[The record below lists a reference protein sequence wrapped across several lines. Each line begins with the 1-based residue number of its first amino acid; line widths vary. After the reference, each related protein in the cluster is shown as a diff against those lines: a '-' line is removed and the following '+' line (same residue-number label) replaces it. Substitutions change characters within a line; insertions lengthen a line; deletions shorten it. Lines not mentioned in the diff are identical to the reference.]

1 MFTSTSIYVIGDIH
15 GQFKK
20 LARLLREAGL
30 VDDAL
35 AWAGGKAALWFLGD
49 FFDRGPDGLAVVD
62 LIMRLQAEAAAAGG
76 QVGALLGNHEVLV
89 LAAHRFG
96 EHESTMLSGSFLSA
110 WRRNGG
116 RAKDLIRLTHRHIT
130 WITNLPA
137 MALVHDRLLVH
148 ADATFY
154 TNYGHSV
161 AMVNWACK
169 AVLQSAEVGTWE
181 RLLGDFCE
189 REAFDGQRVDGA
201 GWAAQFLRIFG
212 GRQLIHGHTPIV
224 YVTQTPPK
232 RVTSPLIYAGGLCIN
247 LDGGMYLG
255 GPGFVYQLAKLDA
268 APGQRLVP
276 TGSYTDRE

>member
-1 MFTSTSIYVIGDIH
+1 MLTSTSIYVIGDIH

-20 LARLLREAGL
+20 LAGLLREAGL
-30 VDDAL
+30 LDDAL
-35 AWAGGKAALWFLGD
+35 AWAGGTAALWFLGD
-49 FFDRGPDGLAVVD
+49 FFDRGSDGIAVVD

-76 QVGALLGNHEVLV
+76 QVGALLGNHEVLM

-96 EHESTMLSGSFLSA
+96 ERGMTMLSGSFLSA

-130 WITNLPA
+130 WMTNLPV
-137 MALVHDRLLVH
+137 MALVYDRLFVH

-154 TNYGHSV
+154 TNYGHSI

-169 AVLQSAEVGTWE
+169 AVLQSAEVRAWE

-212 GRQLIHGHTPIV
+212 GRQLIHGHTPIA
-224 YVTQTPPK
+224 YITQIPPK
-232 RVTSPLIYAGGLCIN
+232 HVTEPLIYADGLCIN

-255 GPGFVYQLAKLDA
+255 GPGFVYQLPKLDA
-268 APGQRLVP
+268 TRAQRRVP
-276 TGSYTDRE
+276 AGSYTDRE

>member
-1 MFTSTSIYVIGDIH
+1 MRTSTSVYVIGDIH

-20 LARLLREAGL
+20 LVRLLREAGL

-35 AWAGGKAALWFLGD
+35 AWAGGEAALWFLGD
-49 FFDRGPDGLAVVD
+49 FFDRGSDGVAVVD
-62 LIMRLQAEAAAAGG
+62 LVMRLQAEAAAAGG
-76 QVGALLGNHEVLV
+76 QVGALLGNHEVLT

-96 EHESTMLSGSFLSA
+96 ERETIMLDGSFLSV

-116 RAKDLIRLTHRHIT
+116 RATDLIRLTHRHIT

-137 MALVHDRLLVH
+137 MALVHDRLFVH

-154 TNYGHSV
+154 TNYGHTV

-169 AVLQSAEVGTWE
+169 ALLQSAEVGAWE

-189 REAFDGQRVDGA
+189 RETFDVQHVDGV

-212 GRQLIHGHTPIV
+212 GRQLIHGDTPIAYITQIPPK
-224 YVTQTPPK
+224 YVTE
-232 RVTSPLIYAGGLCIN
+232 PLIYAGGLCIN
-247 LDGGMYLG
+247 LDGGMYLDD
-255 GPGFVYQLAKLDA
+255 PGFVCQLANLDA
-268 APGQRLVP
+268 TCAQGLVP
-276 TGSYTDRE
+276 VGSYMDQA

>member
-1 MFTSTSIYVIGDIH
+1 MLTSTSISVIGDVH

-30 VDDAL
+30 VDETL
-35 AWAGGKAALWFLGD
+35 AWAGSEAALWFLGD
-49 FFDRGPDGLAVVD
+49 FFDRGPDGIAVVD
-62 LIMRLQAEAAAAGG
+62 LVMRLQDEAAAAGG
-76 QVGALLGNHEVLV
+76 QVGALLGNHEVLM

-116 RAKDLIRLTHRHIT
+116 RAKDLIGLTQRHIT
-130 WITNLPA
+130 WMTNLPA
-137 MALVHDRLLVH
+137 MALVDDRLFVH

-169 AVLQSAEVGTWE
+169 ALLQSPEVPAWE
-181 RLLGDFCE
+181 RLLSDFCE

-212 GRQLIHGHTPIV
+212 GRQLIHGHTPIA
-224 YVTQTPPK
+224 YGTQTPPK
-232 RVTSPLIYAGGLCIN
+232 RVTGPLIYAGGLCIN

-255 GPGFVYQLAKLDA
+255 SPGFVYRLPKLDTTRA
-268 APGQRLVP
+268 QGLVP
-276 TGSYTDRE
+276 VGSFVNEE